1 MALAT
6 IVLLSLMT
14 GSLVVPLKAIA
25 LNVLSLSAAFGI
37 IVWVFQEGHL
47 QWLVGDFQ
55 VTGYV
60 VSNMPLLLLCIA
72 FGLSMDAAALG
83 HGADGRH
90 ELVGSALPEAA
101 LGELCPWRRGACGA
115 HSAPDRPA
123 RAQAGR

>member
-55 VTGYV
+55 VTG
-60 VSNMPLLLLCIA
+60 
-72 FGLSMDAAALG
+72 
-83 HGADGRH
+83 
-90 ELVGSALPEAA
+90 
-101 LGELCPWRRGACGA
+101 
-115 HSAPDRPA
+115 
-123 RAQAGR
+123 